1 MFVSQI
7 RAEDRLAGASNWS
20 SWKARMVFVLED
32 LDLWDI
38 VEAVV
43 PAIPVTAP
51 DLVAEYRKRNN
62 KAKRTISDGVRD
74 HIIPHVTG
82 KAHAYQMW
90 AALISLYESSNE
102 NRKMVLH
109 ERLRSIRMLEDE
121 SISSFLARFTQIRD
135 ELGAVGEVIQPNS
148 LVRQALHSFTKPWG
162 PFIQGI
168 VARERLPTWDR
179 MWDDFAQEEIRL
191 TAESS
196 GQRQQQS
203 GQGGEDLAL
212 WTKGK
217 KKTGRGG
224 RLGSKTGGQQ
234 QRSGGGAEDSSEQSS
249 DQDSSQRRDMST
261 VRCFACGEMG
271 HYAGQCP
278 NKKKKKKQQDGTAA
292 AAEEI
297 EFSDQ
302 FARECAFIAT
312 LSTITPS
319 STSWG
324 DRVDEDRLTHSS
336 DSEGDQSQCPGTAS
350 EWVTGPPSIAT
361 VSEQSSRHRDGA
373 TASVHQ
379 RMMRRSSRASQ
390 RLEPHMAYETGRSGS
405 GSTSGGDDLAGGQV
419 DVSW

>member
-1 MFVSQI
+1 MSVSQM

-32 LDLWDI
+32 LELWDI

-51 DLVAEYRKRNN
+51 VLVAEYRKRNN

-90 AALISLYESSNE
+90 ASLCSLYESSNE

-109 ERLRSIRMLEDE
+109 DRLRSIRMLKDE
-121 SISSFLARFTQIRD
+121 SVTSFLARFTQIRD
-135 ELGAVGEVIQPNS
+135 ELGAVGEVIVPNS
-148 LVRQALHSFTKPWG
+148 LVRQALHSFTKPWA

-168 VARERLPTWDR
+168 VAREALPTWER

-191 TAESS
+191 ASEAS

-203 GQGGEDLAL
+203 GQGDEELAL

-224 RLGSKTGGQQ
+224 QQGPKTGGQP
-234 QRSGGGAEDSSEQSS
+234 QRSGGGAESSSGQGN
-249 DQDSSQRRDMST
+249 SQRRDMST

-278 NKKKKKKQQDGTAA
+278 KKKKKQQDGSAA
-292 AAEEI
+292 TAEEI

-319 STSWG
+319 SISWG

-336 DSEGDQSQCPGTAS
+336 DSEGDQTQCPWTDS

-361 VSEQSSRHRDGA
+361 VSEQPSRQRDGA

-379 RMMRRSSRASQ
+379 RMMRRSSRAPQ

-405 GSTSGGDDLAGGQV
+405 GSTSGGGDLARGQV
-419 DVSW
+419 DDSW